1 MVAAS
6 IVAAPAWAAPGDPDP
21 TVPPTVPTTPT
32 TGPATTA
39 GSTTTLPPTTTPT
52 TPPTTPDPGST
63 TSTLPGDT
71 TTITTLPPDATL
83 PAESTGS
90 GSWIQPVIP
99 DIESDPVFHAAR
111 QVDAATVEA
120 QKADEAIA
128 DAQRAD
134 QLSGRRKA
142 RAVQRLDEA
151 TAVARAADAEV
162 ARAQNDVQNA
172 ALRSYMGYGGDDSV
186 EAAAVADAN
195 DPGAVTRTYLTV
207 TASEARARL
216 VVGRQH
222 QDVAQAA
229 LEVAR
234 ADARTARQ
242 ARADTSRALGL
253 ARTEVADAQRRLIET
268 RRELLA
274 AIAAAPDFGPGALEL
289 LPTMAAAGATT
300 VPSPVGLIV
309 LASETDP
316 RTAYALSFAVSQI
329 GKPYVWGATGPGSYD
344 CSGLMLRAWGAV
356 GVGIPRVSQA
366 QQASIT
372 PVAPADA
379 RPGDLVFFG
388 TPAYH
393 VGMYIGGG
401 LMINAPYTGTV
412 VRVDRVWSTVT
423 GFGRVL
429 PDSPGGAT
437 PTGL

>member
-1 MVAAS
+1 M
-6 IVAAPAWAAPGDPDP
+6 VAAPAWAAPGDPDP
-21 TVPPTVPTTPT
+21 TVPSTVPVSASTTVP
-32 TGPATTA
+32 PATSAPTSSLPP
-39 GSTTTLPPTTTPT
+39 GSTTTAPPSSI
-52 TPPTTPDPGST
+52 DPGST
-63 TSTLPGDT
+63 TTTLPRDT
-71 TTITTLPPDATL
+71 STITTLPPDATL
-83 PAESTGS
+83 PATATGG

-111 QVDAATVEA
+111 QVDAATVHA
-120 QKADEAIA
+120 QKAEAAIA
-128 DAQRAD
+128 DAQRAE

-142 RAVQRLDEA
+142 RAEQRLDEA
-151 TAVARAADAEV
+151 TAVARAADAEM
-162 ARAQNDVQNA
+162 ARARGDVQNA
-172 ALRSYMGYGGDDSV
+172 AMRSYMGYGADGSA
-186 EAAAVADAN
+186 EAAVMADAN

-207 TASEARARL
+207 TASEARQRL
-216 VVGRQH
+216 VVGKRH
-222 QDVAQAA
+222 QDVAQTA
-229 LEVAR
+229 LDVAR
-234 ADARTARQ
+234 GDADTARQ
-242 ARADTSRALGL
+242 ARADASRALGL
-253 ARTEVADAQRRLIET
+253 ARTEVADAQRHLIET

-309 LASETDP
+309 LAPQTDP
-316 RTAYALSFAVSQI
+316 RTAYALSFVVAQI
-329 GKPYVWGATGPGSYD
+329 GKPYVWGATGPGTYD
-344 CSGLMLRAWGAV
+344 CSGLMLRAWAAI

-401 LMINAPYTGTV
+401 LMINAPYTGAV

-429 PDSPGGAT
+429 PDSPSAST
-437 PTGL
+437 AAAR